1 MNFINDKSVG
11 LKSIAVWLPTV
22 LTILVV
28 ILDTFV
34 QSQIVPTTWIPL
46 VVFVSGFLG
55 RIIKQ
60 PNLNE

>member
-34 QSQIVPTTWIPL
+34 QPQIIPTAWIPL